1 MLQVFGKSKQVKH
14 VAIFMNQPSP
24 PHQGPWRVLS
34 WQSGKSPGFYKIQK
48 YTWHH
53 FAKFKNILPPHL
65 PLNLYKIRGR
75 GGSQL
80 GRVGRVQ
87 VFGKSKQVKH
97 VAIFMNQPSP
107 PHQGP
112 WRVLSWQSGKSPGF
126 YKIQKYTWH
135 HFAKFKN
142 ILSPSPP
149 TQSLQNQGLWRVPA
163 WKGGKGPSFWK
174 IQTGKACGHIHE
186 SAFPTTSGPLEGPIL
201 AEWEESWF
209 LQNLKI
215 HLASLCQIQE
225 YPSPSPPTQSL
236 QNQGPWRVPAWKGGK
251 GPSFWKIQTGI
262 SFGHI
267 HESA

>member
-1 MLQVFGKSKQVKH
+1 
-14 VAIFMNQPSP
+14 MNQPSP

-34 WQSGKSPGFYKIQK
+34 WQSGKSPGFNKIHK

-53 FAKFKNILPPHL
+53 LAKFKNILPPHL

-126 YKIQKYTWH
+126 NKIHKYTWH
-135 HFAKFKN
+135 HLAKFKN
-142 ILSPSPP
+142 ILPP
-149 TQSLQNQGLWRVPA
+149 HLPLNLYKIRGRGGSQLGRVGRVQVFGKSKQLKRVAIFMNQPAPPPPIQSR
-163 WKGGKGPSFWK
+163 
-174 IQTGKACGHIHE
+174 
-186 SAFPTTSGPLEGPIL
+186 
-201 AEWEESWF
+201 
-209 LQNLKI
+209 
-215 HLASLCQIQE
+215 
-225 YPSPSPPTQSL
+225 
-236 QNQGPWRVPAWKGGK
+236 QNQGPWRVPAWKGGCLID
-251 GPSFWKIQTGI
+251 P
-262 SFGHI
+262 
-267 HESA
+267 